1 MEDRDVIDAFL
12 NKGTTNCFGPTLH
25 VEGEVLL
32 LNGWWH
38 AALRIS
44 PDVFIVRNEEPR
56 EESTVLQ
63 DLGVALGARQLQNV
77 GIDLPLIQAVTYAHL
92 SLGQMSWALWAQDL
106 PAGER
111 ALVTRVSTDSFLTD
125 APLFSDPPG
134 TFESKDF
141 TAELGGARR
150 VSGLPP
156 TVILTV
162 GLDAEQEAHLQ
173 ASFTDCQVETRSFGD
188 IEPSACGTLIP
199 GVVVVDAAGQ
209 AGREF
214 IMELRVDACG
224 RYLPVVAVTE
234 AEVPPLGADEVLDP
248 RPGPATWVEPLRALL
263 P

>member
-1 MEDRDVIDAFL
+1 MDDRDVIDAFL
-12 NKGTTNCFGPTLH
+12 NKGTTTCFGPTLH

-44 PDVFIVRNEEPR
+44 PDAFIVRNEEPR
-56 EESTVLQ
+56 EESTVLG
-63 DLGVALGARQLQNV
+63 DLASALADRHLQNV

-111 ALVTRVSTDSFLTD
+111 ALINRVSADSFLSD

-162 GLDAEQEAHLQ
+162 GLDAEQEAELQ
-173 ASFTDCQVETRSFGD
+173 ATFTDCQVETRSFDD

-199 GVVVVDAAGQ
+199 GVVVVDAAEQ

-224 RYLPVVAVTE
+224 RYIPVVAVTE
-234 AEVPPLGADEVLDP
+234 ADQPPPGADEVLDP
-248 RPGPATWVEPLRALL
+248 RLGPASWAGPLRALL